1 MLYRKY
7 SYKVPAPVR
16 GHLDAKRVKILLS
29 TLKLIWT
36 ITATATILQAAN
48 GLWQA
53 LLPLRMQADGLSI
66 ITIGN
71 VATAYGVGFTIGCF
85 FTPLFV
91 RHVGHIRAF
100 ASLAA
105 ISAVVALVFTRASS
119 PAEWIALRAISGIS
133 MAGLFTVSDG
143 WTSAC
148 ANSSNRGRVLSFY
161 MIFTKIALVVSPLGI
176 GLGPIHG
183 DGLFMAVAAMLSLSL
198 LPVCAANTTEPPIPN
213 TVHINLPRIFALA
226 PSAAV
231 GAFVVGIM
239 NGPVMNLTT
248 VFGVRLGMS
257 DQMAATLLFAIQGGS
272 LLMQWPLGM
281 ISDRFD
287 RRLVIAG
294 LGAMTFLVC
303 ALIIA
308 ASLYG
313 STWLILVS
321 MCLWG
326 GVALCIYAVCVAHV
340 CDVVPAEE
348 IVPAVGGLLMLWA
361 IGMAIGPTPAAYFM
375 KEIAPWGLF
384 LYAGCA
390 ALLLSLFVLWRIRRR
405 HREPAAGGFVI
416 ITPTS
421 PATAP
426 LNPRAEKMEHAQET
440 ETEFSEPVLGD
451 ELQPDEKEVP
461 DDIRERE
468 SSVSGE
474 R

>member
-1 MLYRKY
+1 
-7 SYKVPAPVR
+7 
-16 GHLDAKRVKILLS
+16 LLS

-53 LLPLRMQADGLSI
+53 LLPLRMQADGMSI

-71 VATAYGVGFTIGCF
+71 VATAYGIGFTIGCLL
-85 FTPLFV
+85 TPLFV

-105 ISAVVALVFTRASS
+105 ISAVVALVFSRSSS
-119 PAEWIALRAISGIS
+119 PAEWIALRALSGIS
-133 MAGLFTVSDG
+133 MAGLFTVSDS

-148 ANSSNRGRVLSFY
+148 ANSGNRGRVLSFY
-161 MIFTKIALVVSPLGI
+161 MICTKIALVISPLGI
-176 GLGPIHG
+176 GLGHIQG

-198 LPVCAANTTEPPIPN
+198 LPVCAANTTEPPMPN
-213 TVHINLPRIFALA
+213 SVRINLRRIFTLA

-308 ASLYG
+308 ASIYG
-313 STWLILVS
+313 STWLILASV
-321 MCLWG
+321 CLWG

-348 IVPAVGGLLMLWA
+348 IVPSVSGLLMLWA

-390 ALLLSLFVLWRIRRR
+390 ALLLSLFVLWRIRHR
-405 HREPAAGGFVI
+405 HREPTGGGFVI

-426 LNPRAEKMEHAQET
+426 LNPRAEPLEKAEEENAVY
-440 ETEFSEPVLGD
+440 EPVIGD
-451 ELQPDEKEVP
+451 ELQ
-461 DDIRERE
+461 DDGGEEPPREM
-468 SSVSGE
+468 VSGK
-474 R
+474 